1 LEEGSHDPEVARRA
15 AVCIDCR
22 EAIDPGLGLWLDRKR
37 LDGSGT
43 CMIAKH
49 LGCLSG
55 GDLERMDP
63 EDLDALDDLRAGT
76 TDEGQATDDPDE
88 RIGGAAVYRFLH
100 EDAAGWRGE
109 LWRLRDAAGELAGN
123 AGGAESFGVVAGGG
137 TAGVIV
143 LGGQQAW
150 DSDLPGVAITG
161 ILIAVQG
168 TDEAARQR
176 AIKAAIRAA
185 TEDLIGEVEGELAR
199 QAQAPKEAG

>member
-1 LEEGSHDPEVARRA
+1 MTLKVARRP

-22 EAIDPGLGLWLDRKR
+22 EPIAVGKGLWLERER
-37 LDGSGT
+37 ADGTST
-43 CMIAKH
+43 YRIPKH
-49 LGCLSG
+49 LDCLSG

-63 EDLDALDDLRAGT
+63 ADLDALDDLRAGT
-76 TDEGQATDDPDE
+76 TDEDHDPDGPDE
-88 RIGGAAVYRFLH
+88 RIGGAAIYRSLH
-100 EDAAGWRGE
+100 EDAEGWRGE
-109 LWRLRDAAGELAGN
+109 LWRLTDAAGELAGN
-123 AGGAESFGVVAGGG
+123 AGGAESFGVVAGGSKG

-143 LGGQQAW
+143 LEGQQAW

-185 TEDLIGEVEGELAR
+185 TED
-199 QAQAPKEAG
+199 